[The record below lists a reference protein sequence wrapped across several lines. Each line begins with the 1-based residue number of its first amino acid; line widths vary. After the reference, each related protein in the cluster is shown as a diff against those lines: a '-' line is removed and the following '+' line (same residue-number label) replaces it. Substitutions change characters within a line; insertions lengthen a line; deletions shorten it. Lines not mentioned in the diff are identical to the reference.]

1 MAVRKISK
9 ASKRRIMTFGIVSI
23 FMILYFFVNS
33 IQYLI
38 NINKLENEEKR
49 LAQELS
55 DLKSEESN
63 LKTEIQKLQDPDYIA
78 RYARENYLYSKDGE
92 YVIRIEPKAPEEE
105 VSESKIDYKR
115 IGLLSVGGLVV
126 AFFIIKQKK

>member
-9 ASKRRIMTFGIVSI
+9 ASKRRIMTFGIASI
-23 FMILYFFVNS
+23 FIIFYFFVNS
-33 IQYLI
+33 VQYII

-92 YVIRIEPKAPEEE
+92 YVIRIEPKEIKEE
-105 VSESKIDYKR
+105 VAENKIDYKR
-115 IGLLSVGGLVV
+115 IGLLSVGGILV

>member
-1 MAVRKISK
+1 MAVRRISK
-9 ASKRRIMTFGIVSI
+9 ASKRRIMTFGIASI

-33 IQYLI
+33 VQYII

-92 YVIRIEPKAPEEE
+92 YVIRIEPKEPEEKE
-105 VSESKIDYKR
+105 AESKINYKQ
-115 IGLLSVGGLVV
+115 IGLLSVGGIAV
-126 AFFIIKQKK
+126 AYFIIRSKK